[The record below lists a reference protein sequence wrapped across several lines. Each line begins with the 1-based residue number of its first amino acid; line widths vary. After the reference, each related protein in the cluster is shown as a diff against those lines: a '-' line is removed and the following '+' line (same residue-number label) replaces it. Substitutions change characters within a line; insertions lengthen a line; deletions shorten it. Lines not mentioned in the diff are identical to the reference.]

1 MLIFCFFVKQKSFHK
16 LMKLKI
22 LHNALP
28 NQGLQYI
35 ETFVN
40 QWNDDRDFIQVHT
53 SGSTG
58 TPKPITLLKSHM
70 RRSAELTGQ
79 FFGLSSSSTL
89 LCSLNP
95 HYIAGK
101 MMLVRA
107 LTLDCSVIL
116 TAPES
121 PLDFPEELHVD
132 FAALVPLQ
140 VQKIVDANPRALN
153 RIHKLIIGGAPVSL
167 QLEQALAQTQCE
179 AYETFGMTETTSH
192 IALRKLGSEQREPY
206 TALRNIHFSQD
217 QRGCLVIHAQ
227 ELGISELVT
236 NDLVELVDT
245 TRFHWLGRAD
255 FVINSGGIKFHPEQ
269 LERKLS
275 TAHFP
280 FRFFIAGIPDERY
293 GEVISL
299 IVEADETPSIDFTHL
314 LEGYE
319 IPKHIFSIPKF
330 RETATGKLNRFETLL
345 ALGITKG

>member
-28 NQGLQYI
+28 NQVLQHV

-40 QWNDDRDFIQVHT
+40 QWNDEKDFIQVHT

-70 RRSAELTGQ
+70 KRSAELTGQ

-101 MMLVRA
+101 MMLVRT
-107 LTLDCSVIL
+107 LTLDCPVIL

-121 PLDFPEELHVD
+121 PLDFPEEFRVD

-140 VQKIVDANPRALN
+140 VQKISDTNPKALN
-153 RIHKLIIGGAPVSL
+153 RIKTLIIGGAPVSL
-167 QLEQALAQTQCE
+167 QLERALAQTQCG

-192 IALRKLGSEQREPY
+192 IALRKLGSSEKEPFQ
-206 TALRNIHFSQD
+206 ALSNIHFSQD
-217 QRGCLVIHAQ
+217 DRGCLVIHAE
-227 ELGISELVT
+227 ELGVTDLVT
-236 NDLVELVDT
+236 NDLVELLDNT
-245 TRFHWLGRAD
+245 TFHWLGRAD

-275 TAHFP
+275 AADFP
-280 FRFFIAGIPDERY
+280 FRYFIAGIPDERY
-293 GEVISL
+293 GEIISL
-299 IVEADETPSIDFTHL
+299 IAEATEFPAIDFTRFL
-314 LEGYE
+314 DGYE
-319 IPKHIFSIPKF
+319 IPKRILTIPKF
-330 RETATGKLNRFETLL
+330 SETASGKLNRIETLR
-345 ALGITKG
+345 ALGITKS